1 VLFGLAPAL
10 RSTRVDLTPSLKASA
25 GSRGASGLRL
35 GLAKMLVVSQSVLS
49 LVLLVGAGLF
59 VRTLVNLE
67 TLTVGFNRDNVLLF
81 GLDPPQRGYKGTRL
95 ADFYDQLQT
104 RIGALPGVQSA
115 TLSLHRLLSGS
126 SRVSDIWVQGYTPKP
141 SENLD
146 VYELPIGMNFFET
159 MQIPLMLG
167 RSFRPQDNE
176 HAPKVAI
183 VNETMARHFFGNE
196 NPIGRQFSW
205 GGPDST
211 ARVEIVGVAADAKYS
226 SLRRESPA
234 TVYHPFRQTLES
246 IGSMNFEVRTGA
258 DPRAMILAVRRAVQD
273 LDKDLPL
280 FDVKTQNEQVDELLL
295 QERMFAKL
303 SSFFGLLALLL
314 ACVGLYGMCRTLWF
328 EGSVRSEFAWRWVRS
343 GAISWAWC
351 CGRPFC
357 WCPLARPSA
366 SQSPGQRLAWLPIR
380 SLAYCTD

>member
-1 VLFGLAPAL
+1 
-10 RSTRVDLTPSLKASA
+10 
-25 GSRGASGLRL
+25 
-35 GLAKMLVVSQSVLS
+35 
-49 LVLLVGAGLF
+49 
-59 VRTLVNLE
+59 
-67 TLTVGFNRDNVLLF
+67 
-81 GLDPPQRGYKGTRL
+81 
-95 ADFYDQLQT
+95 
-104 RIGALPGVQSA
+104 
-115 TLSLHRLLSGS
+115 
-126 SRVSDIWVQGYTPKP
+126 
-141 SENLD
+141 
-146 VYELPIGMNFFET
+146 MNFFET